1 MPLELGSALSIERE
15 PVEDPEIRVQ
25 LLEAIYLIAL
35 QVQHAQNASLSNQF
49 YTFQPYSFLN
59 KDKHKNVSASTLS
72 GSWKEGVVVSQWN
85 PNTPSRL

>member
-49 YTFQPYSFLN
+49 YTFLN